1 MSEPTE
7 TGAQPR
13 SLAEAFE
20 QLEASTEARRKE
32 TPLSSKARRART
44 VARLAAVQALY
55 QMEIVGAGVDAVIRE
70 FADFRFEADVEDRLL
85 ADADEDFFAE
95 IVRGAVVH
103 QGEIDQ
109 LIAKRLAKGWR
120 LERIDA
126 TLRAMFRAGAY
137 ELAHRPDVPTEV
149 AIDEYVEIAK
159 SFFDGP
165 EPGFVNGALDGIAR
179 DVRG

>member
-1 MSEPTE
+1 MSEPSDA
-7 TGAQPR
+7 GAGPR

-20 QLEASTEARRKE
+20 QLEASTQAKEA
-32 TPLSSKARRART
+32 PLSSKARRART

-55 QMEIVGAGVDAVIRE
+55 QMEIGGAGVEAVIRE
-70 FADFRFEADVEDRLL
+70 FSDFRFEADIEDRLL
-85 ADADEDFFAE
+85 ADADEDFFAAL
-95 IVRGAVVH
+95 VRGAVEH
-103 QGEIDQ
+103 QGEVDQ
-109 LIAKRLAKGWR
+109 AVAKRLAKGWR

-126 TLRAMFRAGAY
+126 TLRAMFRAGTY
-137 ELAHRPDVPTEV
+137 ELMHRPDVPTEV